1 MDLVAALSV
10 TSWVPFFNT
19 FFFLILAQGHFFHCS
34 WSEREGRRE
43 AIGQPS
49 IGAWTGNGTSD
60 LLVTGRHPNPSPLA
74 RACFRAVS
82 LPREQ
87 RRPGGP
93 ATRQRPSCMRT
104 DRPGRTG
111 KQGPQPCRA
120 RWALSA
126 QPFGDRVRA
135 QQRGLAVTCTRREA
149 PPAESRVPPLL
160 LLPLK

>member
-82 LPREQ
+82 PGSKGAQEARPLVRDPAACAQTDRDGPGS
-87 RRPGGP
+87 RAHSPAGPGG
-93 ATRQRPSCMRT
+93 
-104 DRPGRTG
+104 
-111 KQGPQPCRA
+111 
-120 RWALSA
+120 L
-126 QPFGDRVRA
+126 
-135 QQRGLAVTCTRREA
+135 
-149 PPAESRVPPLL
+149 
-160 LLPLK
+160 